1 LSQHGQKAVRIRD
14 KETRFAMGDLMINR
28 KGRIPAF
35 RAAATL
41 SAFLVAGCSASASAS
56 FSIGSTPK
64 VPKQSVENEVATV
77 VAQKVS
83 QPTPKVVCPGD
94 LTGKVGTVM
103 YCTLTP
109 QGSSTSYPVQV
120 KVDSVN
126 GTDVH
131 FNIVVSATPGHFT
144 APS

>member
-1 LSQHGQKAVRIRD
+1 
-14 KETRFAMGDLMINR
+14 MINR

-35 RAAATL
+35 LATVTL
-41 SAFLVAGCSASASAS
+41 SALLVAGCSASAS
-56 FSIGSTPK
+56 FSVGTTPT

-94 LTGKVGTVM
+94 FADNVGTVM

-131 FNIVVSATPGHFT
+131 FNIVVSSTPGHFT

>member
-1 LSQHGQKAVRIRD
+1 MFSRKRRIAAVTVVATIG
-14 KETRFAMGDLMINR
+14 AALM
-28 KGRIPAF
+28 
-35 RAAATL
+35 
-41 SAFLVAGCSASASAS
+41 AGCSASAS
-56 FSIGSTPK
+56 FSVGSTPS
-64 VPKQSVENEVATV
+64 VPRHSVETEVATALAKQV
-77 VAQKVS
+77 N
-83 QPTPKVVCPGD
+83 QPTPKVACPGD
-94 LTGKVGTVM
+94 LAGKVGTVM

-131 FNIVVSATPGHFT
+131 FNIAVSTTPGHFT

>member
-1 LSQHGQKAVRIRD
+1 
-14 KETRFAMGDLMINR
+14 MMNR
-28 KGRIPAF
+28 KGRVHALL
-35 RAAATL
+35 AVATL
-41 SAFLVAGCSASASAS
+41 GALLITGCSASAS
-56 FSIGSTPK
+56 FSVGTTPK

-94 LTGKVGTVM
+94 LVGKVGTVM

-131 FNIVVSATPGHFT
+131 FNIIVSSTPGHFT

>member
-1 LSQHGQKAVRIRD
+1 
-14 KETRFAMGDLMINR
+14 MGDLMINR
-28 KGRIPAF
+28 KGRVPALL
-35 RAAATL
+35 AAAAL
-41 SAFLVAGCSASASAS
+41 GGLLVAGCSAHAS
-56 FSIGSTPK
+56 FSIGTAPK
-64 VPKQSVENEVATV
+64 VPRQSLENEVATV
-77 VAQKVS
+77 IAQKVN
-83 QPTPKVVCPGD
+83 QAKPKVTCPGD

-103 YCTLTP
+103 YCSLTP

-131 FNIVVSATPGHFT
+131 FNMVVSTTPGHFT

>member
-1 LSQHGQKAVRIRD
+1 LSQHDQKKVRIRD
-14 KETRFAMGDLMINR
+14 TETRFAIGDLMINR

-35 RAAATL
+35 LATVTL
-41 SAFLVAGCSASASAS
+41 GALLVAGCSASAS
-56 FSIGSTPK
+56 FSVGTTPT

-94 LTGKVGTVM
+94 LAGKVGTVM

-131 FNIVVSATPGHFT
+131 FNILVSSTPGHFT

>member
-1 LSQHGQKAVRIRD
+1 MRD
-14 KETRFAMGDLMINR
+14 GETRFALGDLMINR
-28 KGRIPAF
+28 KGRVPALL
-35 RAAATL
+35 AAVTL
-41 SAFLVAGCSASASAS
+41 GAWLAAGCSASAS
-56 FSIGSTPK
+56 FSVGTSPT
-64 VPKQSVENEVATV
+64 VPRQSVENEVATV
-77 VAQKVS
+77 IAQKVN

-109 QGSSTSYPVQV
+109 QGTSTSYPVQV
-120 KVDSVN
+120 KVDSVK

-131 FNIVVSATPGHFT
+131 FNIVVSSTPDHFT